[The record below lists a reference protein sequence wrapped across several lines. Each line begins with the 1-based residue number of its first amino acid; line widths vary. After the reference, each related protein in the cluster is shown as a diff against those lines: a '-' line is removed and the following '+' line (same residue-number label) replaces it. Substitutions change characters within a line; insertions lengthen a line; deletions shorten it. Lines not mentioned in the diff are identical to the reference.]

1 MTEIMSDMYYEL
13 APVFDSCKSFYG
25 KARVKVDGNALYLV
39 SYSTVVATVTYLPDG
54 AKLARITGI
63 YSRTTTRH
71 IREFLRQHGFKPG
84 TQAELISELYN
95 NVARVDPDGTT
106 TYLSTDPVNN

>member
-1 MTEIMSDMYYEL
+1 MTEYYYEL
-13 APVFDSCKSFYG
+13 APVFDSRKSFYG
-25 KARVKVDGNALYLV
+25 KARVKVDGNTSHLV
-39 SYSTVVATVTYLPDG
+39 SYSTVVAIVTYLPDG
-54 AKLARITGI
+54 AKLARITGV

-84 TQAELISELYN
+84 TTAELISEFYD
-95 NVARVDPDGTT
+95 NVVRVDPDGAT

>member
-1 MTEIMSDMYYEL
+1 MSEYYYEL
-13 APVFDSCKSFYG
+13 APVFDSHKSFYG
-25 KARVKVDGNALYLV
+25 KARVKVDGNTLQLV
-39 SYSTVVATVTYLPDG
+39 SYSTVVAIVTYLPDG
-54 AKLARITGI
+54 AKLARITGV

-84 TQAELISELYN
+84 REAELISEFYN
-95 NVARVDPDGTT
+95 NVVRVDPDEAT

>member
-1 MTEIMSDMYYEL
+1 MLDMYYEL

-25 KARVKVDGNALYLV
+25 KARVKVDGNTSQLV
-39 SYSTVVATVTYLPDG
+39 SYSTVVAIVTYLPDG
-54 AKLARITGI
+54 AKLAHITGI

-84 TQAELISELYN
+84 PKAKLISEFYS
-95 NVARVDPDGTT
+95 NVVRVDPDGTT
-106 TYLSTDPVNN
+106 TYLSTDPVDN